1 MNIQAPPIKSFR
13 PFLPSKDFAA
23 SKQFYQHLGFS
34 VSREWPGGAEL
45 NLESSSFI
53 LTDFYLEPFASNFM
67 MQLVVPDIDQWWQH
81 IQAANLVEL
90 FQVSAPKPPQ
100 KQPWGLV
107 VAYVF
112 DPSSVLWHV
121 TDGKR

>member
-1 MNIQAPPIKSFR
+1 VNTAAPPIKSFR
-13 PFLPSKDFAA
+13 PFLPSKDFAV
-23 SKQFYQHLGFS
+23 SKHFYQHLGFS

-53 LTDFYLEPFASNFM
+53 LTDFYLEPFAGNFM
-67 MQLVVPDIDQWWQH
+67 MQLVVRDLDQWWQH
-81 IQAANLVEL
+81 IQAANLVDM
-90 FQVSAPKPPQ
+90 FQVSPPKPPQ
-100 KQPWGLV
+100 KQSWGLV